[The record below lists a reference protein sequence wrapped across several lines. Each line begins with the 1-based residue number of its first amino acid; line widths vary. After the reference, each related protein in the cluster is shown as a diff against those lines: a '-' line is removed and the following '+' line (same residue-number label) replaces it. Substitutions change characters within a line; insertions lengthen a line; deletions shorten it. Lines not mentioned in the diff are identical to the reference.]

1 MLRSVNSRRG
11 YSGYDPERGTKEVI
25 QKRLKKEGFKFK
37 PLSDVGG
44 LYSLDYELGTT
55 VGSNDLRSIYDKK
68 GELHLFFIFHE
79 SYLMRRN
86 R

>member
-1 MLRSVNSRRG
+1 VTILKRDKGSNS
-11 YSGYDPERGTKEVI
+11 EAIE
-25 QKRLKKEGFKFK
+25 EGFKFK

-55 VGSNDLRSIYDKK
+55 VGSIDLRSIYDEK